1 MFSIAVGWVF
11 SFFLILSHFFSFHL
25 IFSHFI
31 SFCFIFDEKM
41 HLDASCRRLQSLFK
55 PPLLHWQKMSN
66 VVKMR
71 RESRAANRA
80 RMNAAG
86 VNPMIIL
93 LAR

>member
-1 MFSIAVGWVF
+1 
-11 SFFLILSHFFSFHL
+11 
-25 IFSHFI
+25 
-31 SFCFIFDEKM
+31 M

-55 PPLLHWQKMSN
+55 PSLLHWQKMSN

-86 VNPMIIL
+86 VNPMIIFASAMMGMKPFL
-93 LAR
+93 SNKEHLTSN